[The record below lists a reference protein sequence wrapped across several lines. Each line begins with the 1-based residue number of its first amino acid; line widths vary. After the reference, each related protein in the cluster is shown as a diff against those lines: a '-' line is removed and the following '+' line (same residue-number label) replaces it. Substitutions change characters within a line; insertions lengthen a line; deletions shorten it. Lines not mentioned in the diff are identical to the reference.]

1 MERVAYQAGAGF
13 VAAVVVV
20 GGCLTGAA
28 AALAS
33 GWSIHRV
40 RGRAFAVGLV
50 VASGLLLAPL
60 SSARGVVW
68 SVQPTP
74 FAGVLLDMSCVSASA
89 CMGVGEAGYKGGPG
103 AMSWDGRRWSAP
115 LSVPTPSPVEGGMP
129 ALQGVSCTS
138 STACMAVGTFGDS
151 GIEDEQ
157 PMAVG
162 WNGASWSLL
171 TTPSVPSGVEG
182 GTTSVSCVSQSACMA
197 VGSGSAA
204 DGSQR
209 QWADWWDG
217 SGWSLESVP
226 SPGDFAGLDSVSCA
240 SSSACIA
247 VGSYIVAGVV
257 TPFAERWDGSGW
269 TFEPMPS
276 PAGVLGAQP
285 AQVSCPSLT
294 ACEMVGTSSFKTF
307 SGGLV
312 ERWDGVGWSLQRS
325 SGEVPL
331 SGVSCVSAS
340 ACTAVGG
347 VESLTGQAPFVQR
360 WDGSTWTLARLP
372 GEGLVGPVSCWSSEL
387 CVALGVIDG
396 NVLAYRSAP
405 ASAKLT
411 GVPEGCASGRFTARV
426 IGLGISS
433 VTWRLNSR
441 RIKGRI
447 VAPGKRYAA
456 RIRLSPGRHK
466 FTVKVRFAAA
476 SDTRARTFR
485 QVLRGCPARR

>member
-1 MERVAYQAGAGF
+1 MDRVAYQAFG
-13 VAAVVVV
+13 
-20 GGCLTGAA
+20 
-28 AALAS
+28 
-33 GWSIHRV
+33 
-40 RGRAFAVGLV
+40 VGLV
-50 VASGLLLAPL
+50 VAAGLLFAPL

-74 FAGVLLDMSCVSASA
+74 FAGVLEDVSCVSARA
-89 CMGVGEAGYKGGPG
+89 CMSVGEAGYKGGPG

-115 LSVPTPSPVEGGMP
+115 LSVPTPAPLDGGMP

-138 STACMAVGTFGDS
+138 SRACVAVGTFGDP
-151 GIEDEQ
+151 GLGDEQ

-171 TTPSVPSGVEG
+171 TAPSVPSDVEG
-182 GTTSVSCVSQSACMA
+182 GLSHVSCVAESACMA
-197 VGSGSAA
+197 VGTGLAA
-204 DGSQR
+204 DGSIL

-226 SPGDFAGLDSVSCA
+226 SPGGIAALHSVSCA
-240 SSSACIA
+240 SSTACIA
-247 VGSYIVAGVV
+247 VGSYSVAGVD

-276 PAGVLGAQP
+276 PAGVIGAAP
-285 AQVSCPSLT
+285 AQVSCPSPT
-294 ACEMVGTSSFKTF
+294 ACMMVGTSTF
-307 SGGLV
+307 RTSSGGLV
-312 ERWDGVGWSLQRS
+312 ERWDGVGWSVQS
-325 SGEVPL
+325 PAGEFPL

-347 VESLTGQAPFVQR
+347 IQSPTDQDPFAQR

-372 GEGLVGPVSCWSSEL
+372 GEGLLTTVSCWSSEL
-387 CVALGVIDG
+387 CTALGPLTGG
-396 NVLAYRSAP
+396 NALAYRSVP

-411 GVPEGCASGRFTARV
+411 GVRAGCASGRFTVRV

-433 VTWRLNSR
+433 VTWRLGSR

-456 RIRLSPGRHK
+456 RVRLSSGRHK
-466 FTVKVRFAAA
+466 FIVKVRFAAA
-476 SDTRARTFR
+476 GDTQARTFR
-485 QVLRGCPARR
+485 EVLHGCPARRKPVH